1 MKITFELDDVEEGE
15 KAERL
20 LRTDEVFS
28 LLWDINEKL
37 RSYEKY
43 DTKKTRDEIIR
54 EIRERI
60 WEDNI
65 LNLYN

>member
-28 LLWDINEKL
+28 ILWDINEKL

>member
-1 MKITFELDDVEEGE
+1 MKITFELDDIEEGE

-28 LLWDINEKL
+28 LLWAISEKL
-37 RSYEKY
+37 NSYEKH
-43 DTKKTRDEIIR
+43 DTKKTKEKIID
-54 EIRERI
+54 EIREMI
-60 WEDNI
+60 WENDI